1 MARSRTRVKPA
12 RTPAPA
18 RGRWDWRRVSG
29 GLAELLRNIA
39 LVAVGTPFV
48 EPLVTGGAINPDNAL
63 SGGAYGLVFLVVS
76 LILDHE
82 RID

>member
-1 MARSRTRVKPA
+1 MF
-12 RTPAPA
+12 
-18 RGRWDWRRVSG
+18 G

-48 EPLVTGGAINPDNAL
+48 EPLVTGGAINPDKAFY
-63 SGGAYGLVFLVVS
+63 GGAYALVFLAMS

-82 RID
+82 RSD